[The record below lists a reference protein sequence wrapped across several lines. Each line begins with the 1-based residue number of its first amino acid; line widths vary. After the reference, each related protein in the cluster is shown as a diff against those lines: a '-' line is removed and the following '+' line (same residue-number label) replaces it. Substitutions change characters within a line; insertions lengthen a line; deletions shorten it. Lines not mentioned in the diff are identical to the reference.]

1 MMTLD
6 RIFLSAL
13 SLLVMGWLSVVE
25 ADPIPAAAVSCHFSG
40 RAYQTFDGNG
50 QGAGEV
56 AGYFID
62 IDGISSPL
70 FNGPPS
76 EKTAFFTFRSNQ
88 FLLEPRA
95 DNGSITLYRVSP
107 GTFNIYFNPKPD
119 GNWNTPD
126 TFSGDSSF
134 PGNPIAHFMRH
145 ESLFYRTEALGR
157 HDVTEYLV
165 SSKPFILDGHKYDFK
180 AIAPVAIT
188 LNETISNTPEPG
200 VTGFPIV
207 LPFAGNC
214 LAVASE
220 GQDEQ

>member
-1 MMTLD
+1 MKRHQIL
-6 RIFLSAL
+6 AL
-13 SLLVMGWLSVVE
+13 ALTVASTGWLAPAQ

-40 RAYQTFDGNG
+40 RAYQTFDANG
-50 QGAGEV
+50 QGSGEV

-62 IDGISSPL
+62 IEGISDPL

-88 FLLEPRA
+88 FSLEPRG
-95 DNGSITLYRVSP
+95 DNGSTTLYRVSP

-119 GNWNTPD
+119 GNWNNPD
-126 TFSGDSSF
+126 TFSDDSSF

-145 ESLFYRTEALGR
+145 ENLFYRTEALGR

-165 SSKPFILDGHKYDFK
+165 SSKPFILNGHKYDFK
-180 AIAPVAIT
+180 AIAPIAVT
-188 LNETISNTPEPG
+188 LNETISNTPESG
-200 VTGFPIV
+200 VPGFPIV

-214 LAVASE
+214 LAVASD
-220 GQDEQ
+220 GQGEQ